1 MSSKGVQVIAVTS
14 GKGGVGKTN
23 ASINIAASLAKQG
36 HKVMLMDADLGLAN
50 IDVNLGLQCQFNMA
64 HVMCGE
70 KKLSEIV
77 QPGPFGIQVVP
88 AASGI
93 YEMAGLHNEQLQH
106 LIQSFSE
113 FDGELDYLVIDTA
126 AGISD
131 NVLAFLN
138 AAHQVVVIACDE
150 PSSITDAYALI
161 KVMNQRYGASRFHF
175 LASMV
180 KNEKEGQ
187 ALYTKIE
194 RVVEH
199 YLGATMLYLGSCP
212 RDEQLRQA
220 NKQQKAVVEIT
231 SMANSSRAYA
241 RMAAVMERWQ
251 APTGLSG
258 QMEFFVERLLKHRA

>member
-1 MSSKGVQVIAVTS
+1 MSSTGVQVIAVTS

-23 ASINIAASLAKQG
+23 TSINIAASLAKQG

-50 IDVNLGLQCQFNMA
+50 VDVNLGLQCSFNMA
-64 HVMCGE
+64 HVMSGE
-70 KKLSEIV
+70 KTLSEIV
-77 QPGPFGIQVVP
+77 LTGPFDMQVVP

-93 YEMAGLHNEQLQH
+93 YEMAGLQNEQLQH
-106 LIQSFSE
+106 LIQAFSE
-113 FDGELDYLVIDTA
+113 YNGKLDYLIIDTA

-138 AAHQVVVIACDE
+138 AAHQVIVIACDE

-161 KVMNQRYGASRFHF
+161 KVMSQRYGATRFHF

-180 KNEKEGQ
+180 KNEKEGR

-194 RVVEH
+194 RVVDH
-199 YLGATMLYLGSCP
+199 YLGATMLYLGSTP
-212 RDEQLRQA
+212 HDDQLRIA
-220 NKQQKAVVEIT
+220 NKQQKAVVQAAP
-231 SMANSSRAYA
+231 MANSSRAYMQ
-241 RMAAVMERWQ
+241 MAAIVERWE

-258 QMEFFVERLLKHRA
+258 QVEFFVDRLLQREA